1 MRSRSVV
8 VAASEEPL
16 AAHGT
21 AGIWYN
27 ADVIMRVY
35 LDNCCYNRPFDPQT
49 DLRVCLE
56 TMAKMRVQALMKDGS
71 LEYAWSDAL
80 DYELGQSPNYQD
92 PDMIAPWRDGAIVD
106 VETDDDLID
115 RAEAI
120 QAYGI
125 KAMDALHIASAE
137 SAGCD
142 WFLTTDRGILK
153 KLRMLGE
160 MRIANPIDF
169 ITEDEE

>member
-1 MRSRSVV
+1 MV

-106 VETDDDLID
+106 VMW
-115 RAEAI
+115 R
-120 QAYGI
+120 Q
-125 KAMDALHIASAE
+125 
-137 SAGCD
+137 
-142 WFLTTDRGILK
+142 TT
-153 KLRMLGE
+153 
-160 MRIANPIDF
+160 
-169 ITEDEE
+169 T

>member
-1 MRSRSVV
+1 
-8 VAASEEPL
+8 
-16 AAHGT
+16 
-21 AGIWYN
+21 
-27 ADVIMRVY
+27 MRVY

-49 DLRVCLE
+49 DLRICLE

-71 LEYAWSDAL
+71 VEYAWSDAL
-80 DYELGQSPNYQD
+80 DYELGQSPNYQE

-115 RAEAI
+115 RAEEI

-125 KAMDALHIASAE
+125 KAMDALHLASAE
-137 SAGCD
+137 FAECD

-169 ITEDEE
+169 ITEEEE